1 MDVQITELSS
11 EQKFIIHKFKE
22 GKNLFITGPGG
33 TGKSFLIRHMIKEAK
48 LQDKKVDV
56 CALTGC
62 AALLLSCGAKTLH
75 SWAGIGLAKEENS
88 LIATRIELNGKKRR
102 NWRKVDVLIID
113 EVSMMSQKILELL
126 DLIAKKVRK
135 NVLPFGGIQIVF
147 SGDFFQLP
155 PVKSRTEEG
164 TMNCFCFES
173 PTWKDLFD
181 PTCQIELTKIFR
193 QKDKKY
199 AKILNQIR
207 KATISK
213 NTCAAL
219 QERVSVKPDE
229 NAEITP
235 TVLLPIK
242 RMVEQINNTSL
253 KTIKE
258 ESQEYGLE
266 KCGED
271 DFALSLTDKAKYM
284 QTPKT
289 ILEGEMKLLMD
300 NVSCDK
306 KLELRKGAQVMC
318 TVNIDLCSENPIC
331 NGSLGIVKDFD
342 INNNP
347 VVKFTNGCL
356 KTIGKHI
363 WKSENIPGI
372 GVKQIPLTLAW
383 AITIHKSQGATLDL
397 AEIDVGTNIFEAG
410 QTYVALSRVKSLDGL
425 FLKSFDP
432 MKIKVNKK
440 VKHFYEELET
450 NKNNTYAEQLKTF
463 IANGETNYK
472 LKLHA

>member
-1 MDVQITELSS
+1 MDAHKTELSS

-48 LQDKKVDV
+48 NKDKKVDV

-62 AALLLSCGAKTLH
+62 AALLLNCGAKTIH

-135 NVLPFGGIQIVF
+135 SVLPFGGIQIVF

-155 PVKSRTEEG
+155 PVKSRTEDG

-173 PTWKDLFD
+173 PSWKDIFE
-181 PTCQIELTKIFR
+181 PSCQIELTKIFR
-193 QKDKKY
+193 QKDNKY

-219 QERVSVKPDE
+219 QERVHVKPDE

-235 TVLLPIK
+235 TVLLPVK
-242 RMVEQINNTSL
+242 RMVEQINNSSL
-253 KTIKE
+253 KAIEE

-266 KCGED
+266 RCDED
-271 DFALSLTDKAKYM
+271 DFALSSSDKAKYM

-289 ILEGEMKLLMD
+289 ILDGEMKLLMD
-300 NVSCDK
+300 NVNCDK

-318 TVNIDLCSENPIC
+318 TVNIDLCGDNPIC

-342 INNNP
+342 VNNNP
-347 VVKFTNGCL
+347 IVKFTNGCI
-356 KTIGKHI
+356 KTIGKHMR
-363 WKSENIPGI
+363 
-372 GVKQIPLTLAW
+372 
-383 AITIHKSQGATLDL
+383 
-397 AEIDVGTNIFEAG
+397 F
-410 QTYVALSRVKSLDGL
+410 
-425 FLKSFDP
+425 
-432 MKIKVNKK
+432 
-440 VKHFYEELET
+440 
-450 NKNNTYAEQLKTF
+450 QLV
-463 IANGETNYK
+463 
-472 LKLHA
+472 

>member
-1 MDVQITELSS
+1 MDAHKTELSS

-48 LQDKKVDV
+48 NKDKKVDV

-62 AALLLSCGAKTLH
+62 AALLLNCGAKTIH

-135 NVLPFGGIQIVF
+135 SVLPFGGIQIVF

-155 PVKSRTEEG
+155 PVKSRTEDG

-173 PTWKDLFD
+173 PSWKDIFE
-181 PTCQIELTKIFR
+181 PSCQIELTKIFR
-193 QKDKKY
+193 QKDNKY

-219 QERVSVKPDE
+219 QERVHVKPDE

-235 TVLLPIK
+235 TVLLPVK
-242 RMVEQINNTSL
+242 RMVEQINNSSL
-253 KTIKE
+253 KAIEE

-266 KCGED
+266 RCDED
-271 DFALSLTDKAKYM
+271 DFALSSSDKAKYM

-289 ILEGEMKLLMD
+289 ILDGEMKLLMD
-300 NVSCDK
+300 NVNCDK

-318 TVNIDLCSENPIC
+318 TVNIDLCGDNPIC

-342 INNNP
+342 VNNNP
-347 VVKFTNGCL
+347 IVKFTNGCI

-425 FLKSFDP
+425 YLKSFDP
-432 MKIKVNKK
+432 TKIKVNRK
-440 VKHFYEELET
+440 VKKFYEELE
-450 NKNNTYAEQLKTF
+450 KNEAYKQQLTTF
-463 IANGETNYK
+463 IANGEINYK
-472 LKLHA
+472 LNFYT